1 MVEFAKSQGFSTEEI
16 GMLVDHRSVLLLANA
31 MKYQRLKDSKIKS
44 KKVNVVPNTLSTNNQ
59 VEDSNEDSKRV
70 KSKMDRL
77 KKSGSVKDA
86 TSILEDLL
94 NNNKL

>member
-1 MVEFAKSQGFSTEEI
+1 
-16 GMLVDHRSVLLLANA
+16 MLVDHRSVLLLANA